1 MIGRA
6 EILGGWRN
14 VPFSRV
20 HLKMAES
27 SRMDE
32 NLFNKEN
39 LGQVGVEESSP
50 VAHKK
55 GIKDILDS

>member
-6 EILGGWRN
+6 KILGGWRN

-39 LGQVGVEESSP
+39 LGVEESSP